1 MGLITAQEVKSNTS
15 MGGNVD
21 SDLFNHIIND
31 VQVMILENVLGT
43 KLYDKIVTDFNE
55 GGTNNLAGDY
65 LTMFNDYIKPVLWHS
80 VFAEYLRDGLVRS
93 HNGSIVTLQ
102 PEGSTTADIESIK
115 YTSKNAQSKADVY
128 IDRLERF
135 LCEKDIAEYTDNQD
149 NEYDIDPK
157 RDFNTVG
164 GWYLGGS
171 GYRKTGISNGRGTDY
186 LEIE

>member
-80 VFAEYLRDGLVRS
+80 VFAEYLRGYGLVVLLD
-93 HNGSIVTLQ
+93 HGKGDMTLYGYNQTLLKQEGDKVKEIVTPSFKTKLNEQ
-102 PEGSTTADIESIK
+102 GVSSALMRIMPTEHQKIIEGYSS
-115 YTSKNAQSKADVY
+115 
-128 IDRLERF
+128 
-135 LCEKDIAEYTDNQD
+135 
-149 NEYDIDPK
+149 
-157 RDFNTVG
+157 
-164 GWYLGGS
+164 
-171 GYRKTGISNGRGTDY
+171 
-186 LEIE
+186 